1 MTVKVNAKVLGIKE
15 PVEIKESNRNFQK
28 TLVIQKQLLKVEA
41 MPDDAS
47 DMDMLDAVIEANQA
61 MTDYITDMLRL
72 KTKEKHALGD
82 LTTDETGKLIQTI
95 IAGIQHQDITEVED
109 AQKKES
115 TDNSELSD
123 TEKNKSAPAS

>member
-1 MTVKVNAKVLGIKE
+1 MMTVNVNAKVLGIKE

-28 TLVIQKQLLKVEA
+28 TLLIQKQMLKVEA

-47 DMDMLDAVIEANQA
+47 DIDMLDAAIEANQA

-72 KTKEKHALGD
+72 KTKEKHTLED
-82 LTTDETGKLIQTI
+82 LTTDETGKLIRDI
-95 IAGIQHQDITEVED
+95 IAAIQHQDITEVED

-115 TDNSELSD
+115 TDNSELSEN
-123 TEKNKSAPAS
+123 EKK

>member
-28 TLVIQKQLLKVEA
+28 TLLIQKQMLKVEA

-47 DMDMLDAVIEANQA
+47 DMDMLDAAIEANQA

-82 LTTDETGKLIQTI
+82 LTTDETAKLIQAI
-95 IAGIQHQDITEVED
+95 IAGIQHQDITDIED

-115 TDNSELSD
+115 ADNEELSE

>member
-47 DMDMLDAVIEANQA
+47 DMDMLDAAIEANQA

-82 LTTDETGKLIQTI
+82 LTTDETAKLIQAI
-95 IAGIQHQDITEVED
+95 IAGIQHQDITDIED

-115 TDNSELSD
+115 ADNEELSE
-123 TEKNKSAPAS
+123 TEKK

>member
-28 TLVIQKQLLKVEA
+28 TLLIQKKMLKVEA

-47 DMDMLDAVIEANQA
+47 DMDMLDAAIEANQA

-123 TEKNKSAPAS
+123 TEKK

>member
-47 DMDMLDAVIEANQA
+47 DMDMLDAAIEANQA

-123 TEKNKSAPAS
+123 TEKK

>member
-28 TLVIQKQLLKVEA
+28 TLLIQKQMLKVEA

-47 DMDMLDAVIEANQA
+47 DMDMLDAAIEANQA

-123 TEKNKSAPAS
+123 TEKK

>member
-47 DMDMLDAVIEANQA
+47 DMDMLDAAIEANQA

-72 KTKEKHALGD
+72 KTKEKHALDD

-123 TEKNKSAPAS
+123 TEKK

>member
-1 MTVKVNAKVLGIKE
+1 
-15 PVEIKESNRNFQK
+15 
-28 TLVIQKQLLKVEA
+28 
-41 MPDDAS
+41 
-47 DMDMLDAVIEANQA
+47 
-61 MTDYITDMLRL
+61 MLRL

-123 TEKNKSAPAS
+123 TEKK

>member
-28 TLVIQKQLLKVEA
+28 TLLIQKQMLKVEA

-47 DMDMLDAVIEANQA
+47 DMDMLDAAIEANQA

-82 LTTDETGKLIQTI
+82 LTTDETAKLIQAI
-95 IAGIQHQDITEVED
+95 IAGIQHQDITDIED

-115 TDNSELSD
+115 ADNEELSE
-123 TEKNKSAPAS
+123 TEKK